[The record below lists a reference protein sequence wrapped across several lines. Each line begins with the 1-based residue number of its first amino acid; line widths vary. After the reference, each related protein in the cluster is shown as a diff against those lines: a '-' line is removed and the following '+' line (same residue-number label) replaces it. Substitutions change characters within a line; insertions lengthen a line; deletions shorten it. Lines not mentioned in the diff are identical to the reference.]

1 MPVRRA
7 QDRDIEAVA
16 QLFRAVR
23 RACLPYVPD
32 LHTPEDDLWFFRE
45 RVFAECDV
53 WVAQSEGLDGFIAF
67 RQDFVDHLYVRP
79 DCQRRGIGKALLA
92 LAMHAHSPV
101 RLWVFQR
108 NTDTIGFYRALG
120 FHEVERT
127 DGSRNEEREPD
138 LLMEWV
144 TS

>member
-1 MPVRRA
+1 MSWRSPPSTRWCSCRRRTRESRSFSGSNSDGTNFSPFRGSSLYMPVRRA

-16 QLFRAVR
+16 QLFRAAR

-92 LAMHAHSPV
+92 L
-101 RLWVFQR
+101 
-108 NTDTIGFYRALG
+108 
-120 FHEVERT
+120 
-127 DGSRNEEREPD
+127 
-138 LLMEWV
+138 
-144 TS
+144 